1 MIGTVANTTSLPLI
15 GAGHEN
21 RVREGPSLG
30 AGSFFPTVK
39 QGKSDS
45 LRTGDVQGTI
55 DHAHLEAIVD
65 RLRETL
71 RHVQPHVQLSVDP
84 GVNQVVFRVLD
95 KESGELIRQIPPET
109 VLELNRFFA
118 DQSGLFIEED
128 I

>member
-1 MIGTVANTTSLPLI
+1 MIGTVANTTFLPLI
-15 GAGHEN
+15 GPGQDI
-21 RVREGPSLG
+21 RVREGSSWG
-30 AGSFFPTVK
+30 ADNLSPAFQK
-39 QGKSDS
+39 GKSDS
-45 LRTGDVQGTI
+45 PKGDDVRRTI
-55 DHAHLEAIVD
+55 DPKLLEEALD
-65 RLRETL
+65 LLQETL
-71 RHVQPHVQLSVDP
+71 RHVQPQVQLSVDP